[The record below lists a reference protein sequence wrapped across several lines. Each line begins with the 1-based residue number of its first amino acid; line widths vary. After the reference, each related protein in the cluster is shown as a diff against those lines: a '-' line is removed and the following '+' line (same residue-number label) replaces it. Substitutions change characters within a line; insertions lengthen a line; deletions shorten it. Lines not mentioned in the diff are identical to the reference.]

1 MILTDEEIADMKRD
15 YGFGINDLNWW
26 EAVRA
31 VEQAVLAKIKAQGA
45 VAWGNFK
52 DNGEACLLSISQH
65 PADRAN
71 WVNPKPLYA
80 IPEDKCTSNAK

>member
-1 MILTDEEIADMKRD
+1 MILTDEEVWKALGYDHQPAELYMRD
-15 YGFGINDLNWW
+15 
-26 EAVRA
+26 ARA
-31 VEQAVLAKIKAQGA
+31 IESAVLAKIKAQGA